1 MDDKQL
7 LSDYESLKKENQKL
21 KNLLREHNIPFDN
34 QKEQNRLIVNEF
46 NRSAVVT
53 KPNNSKVMIFK
64 SLFVGRSDVVAKQY
78 KYKNEDK
85 VGYTPFCRNDWKYGV
100 CPKKKGRSNGLCKSC
115 KAKSFVAY
123 SDATIKKHLKG
134 EVTLGIYPM
143 LNEDRAKF
151 LVIDFDKENWQNEVL
166 IIARLCDEL
175 GIPYALER
183 SRSGNGAHL
192 WFFFE
197 ESHKAFDIR
206 QFGFSILNQG
216 MQIGDII
223 NFTSYDRLFPNQ
235 DFVEKDGFGNLI
247 ALPFQHEA
255 RIKGNSVFVD
265 LNLNP
270 HENQWAYLESVK
282 KVNTALL
289 EREIENN
296 KAFEVINE
304 TKKARGVLTRS
315 DFKKPLKLV
324 LREGL
329 TIDKSQLTPR
339 AVFAIRKLASYSNSE
354 FYKKQQMRQSTYNE
368 PRVICCTLEEK
379 SFITVPRGLADNL
392 LNLLNQYEVE
402 YYIEDDRGLSETIE
416 VEFTGELRMDQD
428 IAFQVLEK
436 HDCGVLSASTGF
448 GKTVIGS
455 KLIASKKV
463 PTLIL
468 VNNKEL
474 AMQWEERL
482 ETFLDMP
489 MITNQVTETGRKRK
503 PIFVG
508 RLGGGKNRLTG
519 RVDIALMQSMSTKE
533 KGVKEL
539 IHNYSMIIVDEC
551 HRVPSV
557 SYTNVLFASDAKY
570 VYGLTATPIRS
581 DGHRPIIFMQCGPI
595 RYTVDAKS
603 QANQRGFDHII
614 APRFTPIRLPVE
626 YNEKDMHVTEL
637 FKYICESKLRNKLIT
652 SDIIEA
658 VNEGRTP
665 LVLSE
670 RTSQLDLLY
679 EILKSEDFEVIMLT
693 GALKTSERKKA
704 FEKLRETGKRP
715 FVLLATGKL
724 IGEGF
729 DLARLDTLFLAQPI
743 SFKGK
748 VNQYAG
754 RLHRHYEGKN
764 EVKIYDY
771 IDVHIHMFERMYHR
785 RLTAYKSI
793 GYTLRTHSNRL
804 DEGIYDMSQYFD
816 LLVKD
821 LDQANTRIVVES
833 KSIETARITQLK
845 LLLAKKFKE
854 GVKIVVV
861 TSWSYQSHA
870 LLDLEHLGISIIYK
884 TGYCRNYVS
893 IDDKIL
899 WYGSIAPIGK
909 SAEEDSIIRIYTDSA
924 DSIFNGENQE

>member
-1 MDDKQL
+1 MDYKQL
-7 LSDYESLKKENQKL
+7 LHKYRSLKKENQKL
-21 KNLLREHNIPFDN
+21 KALLKENNILFD
-34 QKEQNRLIVNEF
+34 EQMKTSEINVNES
-46 NRSAVVT
+46 NDLVNDAKSNT
-53 KPNNSKVMIFK
+53 SKISIFK
-64 SLFVGRSDVVAKQY
+64 NLFVGRSDVIAKQY

-85 VGYTPFCRNDWKYGV
+85 VGYTPYCRNDWKYGV
-100 CPKKKGRSNGLCKSC
+100 CPKKKGRSSGLCKAC

-123 SDATIKKHLKG
+123 SDLIIKKHLKG
-134 EVTLGIYPM
+134 EITLGIYPM
-143 LNEDRAKF
+143 LNGDKASF
-151 LVIDFDKENWQNEVL
+151 LVIDFDKKNWQKEVL
-166 IIARLCDEL
+166 IIANLCNEL
-175 GIPYALER
+175 DIPYALER

-197 ESHKAFDIR
+197 ESQKAYDIR
-206 QFGFSILNQG
+206 QFGFSILNQA
-216 MQIGDII
+216 MLKEDVIDF
-223 NFTSYDRLFPNQ
+223 NSYDRLFPNQ

-265 LNLNP
+265 LNFNP
-270 HENQWAYLESVK
+270 YENQWAYLESINK
-282 KVNTALL
+282 IDSGILK
-289 EREIENN
+289 REIDKN
-296 KAFEVINE
+296 KNFEVIDE
-304 TKKARGVLTRS
+304 TLKTNGVLNRN
-315 DFKKPLKLV
+315 DFKEPLIIELK
-324 LREGL
+324 EGL
-329 TIDKSQLTPR
+329 MIDRSQLTPR
-339 AVFAIRKLASYSNSE
+339 AVFAIRKLASYLNSE

-368 PRVICCTLEEK
+368 PRVICCTLEEQN
-379 SFITVPRGLADNL
+379 SITIPRGLADDLYNL
-392 LNLLNQYEVE
+392 LDQHDVE
-402 YYIEDDRGLSETIE
+402 YILEDRRILPEAIE
-416 VEFTGELRMDQD
+416 VEFAGELRMDQK

-436 HDCGVLSASTGF
+436 NNCGVLSASTGF

-455 KLIASKKV
+455 RLIASKKV

-474 AMQWEERL
+474 ALQWEERL
-482 ETFLDMP
+482 ETFLDMS

-503 PIFVG
+503 PILVG

-519 RVDIALMQSMSTKE
+519 RVDIALMQSMSNKD
-533 KGVKEL
+533 KSVKEL
-539 IHNYSMIIVDEC
+539 IHNYGMIIVDEC

-557 SYTNVLFASDAKY
+557 SYTNILYAADAKF

-581 DGHRPIIFMQCGPI
+581 DGHRSIIFMQCGPI

-603 QANQRGFDHII
+603 QVTQRGFDHII
-614 APRFTPIRLPVE
+614 VPRFTPIRLPIE
-626 YNEKDMHVTEL
+626 YNEKDLHITEL
-637 FKYICESKLRNKLIT
+637 FKFICESEQRNKLIVN
-652 SDIIEA
+652 DIIEA
-658 VNEGRTP
+658 VKEGRTP

-679 EILKSEDFEVIMLT
+679 ELLKYEDFEVIMLT
-693 GALKTSERKKA
+693 GNLKASERKKA
-704 FEKLRETGKRP
+704 FEKLQKTDKDP

-793 GYTLRTHSNRL
+793 GYTLKTKNDSL
-804 DEGIYDMSQYFD
+804 DEGIYNVSQYFE
-816 LLVKD
+816 LLEKD
-821 LDQANTRIVVES
+821 LNQANTRIVIES
-833 KSIETARITQLK
+833 KSIEIARITQLK
-845 LLLAKKFKE
+845 SLLAKKFSE
-854 GVKIVVV
+854 GVKIILL
-861 TSWSYQSHA
+861 TSKFNQSQV
-870 LLDLEHLGISIIYK
+870 LLDLDLIGISVIYK
-884 TGYCRNYVS
+884 IEYCRNYVS

-899 WYGSIAPIGK
+899 WYGSIVPLGK
-909 SAEEDSIIRIYTDSA
+909 STDENSAIRIYTNSA
-924 DSIFNGENQE
+924 SSIFNGEDYK

>member
-1 MDDKQL
+1 MDYKQL
-7 LSDYESLKKENQKL
+7 QSEYDNLKKENQKL
-21 KNLLREHNIPFDN
+21 KNLLREYNIPFDN
-34 QKEQNRLIVNEF
+34 QMELNHLNVNEPK
-46 NRSAVVT
+46 RSAVVT
-53 KPNNSKVMIFK
+53 KPNYNKVSIFK
-64 SLFVGRSDVVAKQY
+64 SLFVGRGDVVAKQY

-85 VGYTPFCRNDWKYGV
+85 VGYTPYCRNDWKYGV

-123 SDATIKKHLKG
+123 SDAIIKKHLKG
-134 EVTLGIYPM
+134 EIILGIYPM

-166 IIARLCDEL
+166 IITRLCTEL
-175 GIPYALER
+175 EVPYALER

-197 ESHKAFDIR
+197 ETHKAYDVR

-216 MQIGDII
+216 MQIEDMI
-223 NFTSYDRLFPNQ
+223 NFTSYDRLFPSQ
-235 DFVEKDGFGNLI
+235 DFVEKDGYGNLI

-265 LNLNP
+265 LNFNP
-270 HENQWAYLESVK
+270 YENQWAYLDSVK

-289 EREIENN
+289 EREIEKN

-304 TKKARGVLTRS
+304 TKKASGVLTRS
-315 DFKKPLKLV
+315 DFKGPLKIV

-339 AVFAIRKLASYSNSE
+339 AIFAIRKLASYSNSE

-368 PRVICCTLEEK
+368 PRVICCTLEEN
-379 SFITVPRGLADNL
+379 SLITIPRGLADNL
-392 LNLLNQYEVE
+392 LSLLDLYELE
-402 YYIEDDRGLSETIE
+402 YCFEDARFLPETID
-416 VEFTGELRMDQD
+416 VEFSGELRLDQD

-436 HDCGVLSASTGF
+436 HDYGVLSASTGF

-474 AMQWEERL
+474 ALQWEERL

-519 RVDIALMQSMSTKE
+519 RVDIALMQSMSNKD
-533 KGVKEL
+533 KSVKEL
-539 IHNYSMIIVDEC
+539 IHKYGMIIVDEC

-557 SYTNVLFASDAKY
+557 SYTNVLYASDAKY

-603 QANQRGFDHII
+603 QASQRGFEHIVV
-614 APRFTPIRLPVE
+614 PRFTPIRLPVE
-626 YNEKDMHVTEL
+626 HNEKNMHITEL
-637 FKYICESKLRNKLIT
+637 FKYICESKQRNKLIA
-652 SDIIEA
+652 SDIIES

-679 EILKSEDFEVIMLT
+679 EILKKEDFEVIVLT
-693 GALKTSERKKA
+693 GNLKTSERKKA
-704 FEKLRETGKRP
+704 FEKLHKNDKQP

-754 RLHRHYEGKN
+754 RLHRHYEGKS
-764 EVKIYDY
+764 EVKVYDY

-793 GYTLRTHSNRL
+793 GYTLRTHSDRL
-804 DEGIYDMSQYFD
+804 DEGIYDMSQYFN

-821 LDQANTRIVVES
+821 FEQANARIVVES
-833 KSIETARITQLK
+833 KSIDISRITQLK
-845 LLLAKKFKE
+845 LLLAKKFKA
-854 GVKIVVV
+854 GVKIVLV
-861 TSWSYQSHA
+861 TAHYNKSQA
-870 LLDLEHLGISIIYK
+870 LLELELLGISIVYK
-884 TGYCRNYVS
+884 KGYCRNYVS
-893 IDDKIL
+893 IDNQVL

-909 SAEEDSIIRIYTDSA
+909 AKEEDSIIRIYTNSA
-924 DSIFNGENQE
+924 ETIFIGADQE